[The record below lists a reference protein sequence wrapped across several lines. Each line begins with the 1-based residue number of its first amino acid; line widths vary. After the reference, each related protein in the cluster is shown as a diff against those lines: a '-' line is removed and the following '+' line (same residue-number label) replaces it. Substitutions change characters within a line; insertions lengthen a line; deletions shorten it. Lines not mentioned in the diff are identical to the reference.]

1 MKKIFYSMAVAALAL
16 SFSSCKETWDEN
28 PVLVGHEGV
37 QTVNF
42 LNEPVLKDQPVM
54 ITNDNSTGTFHL
66 TCSQPYYGYAA
77 VATYKVQVS
86 LSEDFNDFIEL
97 SQAFYDCSNINP
109 VNADIAAAIEKLS
122 GVQSED
128 DLPMPYQTMYVRL
141 HSQIDQSPENTEYLS
156 NVVSFNQ
163 VSADYLAIWVSGV
176 PVNMYVRGGLP
187 LASDWSPIPEY
198 QFVTGPEENTWVISY
213 LEMAAGTEFKIADA
227 SWGSCNWGAGDAP
240 LVIGEEYMLNT
251 GNNPGNIQCPA
262 DFAGS
267 VQVRMEKGNYY
278 LLLDPKAE

>member
-1 MKKIFYSMAVAALAL
+1 MAVAALAL

-267 VQVRMEKGNYY
+267 VQVRMEKGHYY

>member
-1 MKKIFYSMAVAALAL
+1 MAVAALAL
-16 SFSSCKETWDEN
+16 SFSSCKETWDDN

>member
-1 MKKIFYSMAVAALAL
+1 MAVAALAL